1 MIKLF
6 IKKELPAWLI
16 LVLLAFTSVAH
27 AQNSSSISGT
37 VKSFTNGEPV
47 YQAEIILKPGN
58 RGSITDESGQFK
70 FKNLKAGD
78 YTITINHLGC
88 YSHTEKFF
96 LANGEKKYID
106 VELQPDIKILEGVE
120 ITEQAFQKGPYVKEI
135 IQKNKIE
142 KLPARDIGDF
152 LRSEPNVNG
161 IRKGGGN
168 LDPVIRGLKFS
179 QLNVQTNTGQKIE
192 GGCPNRMDPAASHI
206 DINDISRIEILKGP
220 YALRYGPNFG
230 AVLNLVTEKAKPY
243 NGFQVHARAMKGCE
257 SNWNGN
263 KEHVTIFGGNKTIY
277 FALAGNNQDYG
288 NYTAGNG
295 QEVKSSFR
303 KYNFSAEVGIAP
315 WKNHE
320 LRLAYKN
327 SQGRDFNFP
336 TLPMD
341 ERSDKTQLYSATY
354 HYKNNNATLRT
365 VDAKIYLSD
374 VNHEMDNKWR
384 PFSDTVVAISTIEA
398 QNSGGRFDFGF
409 KSGNS
414 ALHLGLDY
422 EDIRKDGQRV
432 KNLIMQP
439 GLPIKTE
446 DLWSNASIKNLG
458 FFAEYTL
465 EQNQSLEW
473 IVAGRI
479 DMNKAT
485 SNPMLLKNMMG
496 MEFYRNDTVD
506 SDFTNVSLSAGL
518 SYRITSK
525 LSIDFALGR
534 GVRNPDMVERYII
547 LLPVGYDNYDYLG
560 NPALKPENNH
570 QADLTFKY
578 VCNRSGSFRL
588 NGFYSYIT
596 DYITGIKLPPSQ
608 IMPQSTGVLGV
619 KQFQNIDKAYMYGF
633 EFLWISPTRFNW
645 GVNLS
650 AAYTAGINPEAI
662 KYTYENGETIGQETV
677 KNDPLPEIPPFEANL
692 RFDYKLMGGRLVP
705 QLHLRMVADQSRIS
719 EAYDEMTTPAF
730 FTAGFNVNYRF
741 NEILSMAGGVNNI
754 FDEAYYEHLNRRII
768 GSKATLY
775 EPGRSFYLNVILNL

>member
-1 MIKLF
+1 MIKLSL
-6 IKKELPAWLI
+6 KKGLPIWLI
-16 LVLLAFTSVAH
+16 LVLLAFSSMTP
-27 AQNSSSISGT
+27 AQNSASVSGN
-37 VKSFTNGEPV
+37 VKSFTTGEAV
-47 YQAEIILKPGN
+47 KLAGVLLKPGN
-58 RGSITDESGQFK
+58 LKTSTNESGQFR
-70 FKNLKAGD
+70 FENLEPGE
-78 YTITINHLGC
+78 YTITVNHLGC
-88 YSHTEKFF
+88 YSHSEKIILTE
-96 LANGEKKYID
+96 GEKKQIE
-106 VELQPDIKILEGVE
+106 VELQPDIQFLEGVE
-120 ITEQAFQKGPYVKEI
+120 ITEQAFQKGPFVNELIKQE
-135 IQKNKIE
+135 QIE

-168 LDPVIRGLKFS
+168 LDPVIRGLKFG
-179 QLNVQTNTGQKIE
+179 QLNVQANTGQKIE

-230 AVLNLVTEKAKPY
+230 AVLNLVTAKAKPFSK
-243 NGFQVHARAMKGCE
+243 FQVHARAIKGWE

-263 KEHVTIFGGNKTIY
+263 KEHVTIFGGNNTIY
-277 FALAGNNQDYG
+277 FALSGNNQDYG
-288 NYTAGNG
+288 NYEDGNG
-295 QEVKSSFR
+295 NTVKSSFR
-303 KYNFSAEVGIAP
+303 KYNFSAELGIAP

-341 ERSDKTQLYSATY
+341 ERSDETQLYSATY
-354 HYKNNNATLRT
+354 HYLNQNTTLRT

-398 QNSGGRFDFGF
+398 LNSGGRIDFGF
-409 KSGNS
+409 ESRSSG
-414 ALHLGLDY
+414 LHLGLDY

-439 GLPIKTE
+439 GLPVKTE

-458 FFAEYTL
+458 IFAEYTL
-465 EQNQSLEW
+465 EQGPYLDW

-479 DMNKAT
+479 DMNQGT
-485 SNPMLLKNMMG
+485 SDPMILKNMMG
-496 MEFYRNDTVD
+496 MEMYHNDTVD

-518 SYRITSK
+518 SYRITSE
-525 LSIDFALGR
+525 LSVDFALGR

-560 NPALKPENNH
+560 NPELKPENNH

-578 VCNRSGSFRL
+578 VCDRSGSFRL

-608 IMPQSTGVLGV
+608 VMPQSAGVLGV

-633 EFLWISPTRFNW
+633 EFLWISPTRFDW

-650 AAYTAGINPEAI
+650 AAYTAGINPGAI
-662 KYTYENGETIGQETV
+662 KYIYENGETVGQETV

-692 RFDYKLMGGRLVP
+692 RLDYDFGRFTP
-705 QLHLRMVADQSRIS
+705 QVHLRWVAEQSHIS
-719 EAYDEMTTPAF
+719 EAYDELTTPGF
-730 FTAGFNVNYRF
+730 FTAGFNMNFRF
-741 NEILSMAGGVNNI
+741 NEVLSMAGGVSNI

-768 GSKATLY
+768 GSKAALY
-775 EPGRSFYLNVILNL
+775 EPGRSFYLNVIFNL

>member
-1 MIKLF
+1 MKLSL
-6 IKKELPAWLI
+6 KRGLTAWLI
-16 LVLLAFTSVAH
+16 LGLLASASITL
-27 AQNSSSISGT
+27 AQNSASVSGT
-37 VKSFTNGEPV
+37 VNSFTTGEPV
-47 YQAEIILKPGN
+47 SKAEILLKPGN
-58 RGSITDESGQFK
+58 RSSLTDELGQFI
-70 FKNLKAGD
+70 FENLEARD
-78 YTITINHLGC
+78 YTITVNHLGC
-88 YSHTEKFF
+88 FSYSEKFS
-96 LANGEKKYID
+96 LTEGEAKHIIVD
-106 VELQPDIKILEGVE
+106 LQADIQFLEGVE
-120 ITEQAFQKGPYVKEI
+120 ITEQAFQKGPFINEI
-135 IQKNKIE
+135 IKQKQIE

-168 LDPVIRGLKFS
+168 LDPVIRGLKFG
-179 QLNVQTNTGQKIE
+179 QLNVQANTGQKIE

-230 AVLNLVTEKAKPY
+230 AVLNLVTEKAKPFS
-243 NGFQVHARAMKGCE
+243 NFQIHARAIKGWE

-263 KEHVTIFGGNKTIY
+263 KEHVTIFGGNKTVY
-277 FALAGNNQDYG
+277 FALSGNKQDYG

-303 KYNFSAEVGIAP
+303 KYNFSAELGIAP

-320 LRLAYKN
+320 LRLSYKN

-341 ERSDKTQLYSATY
+341 ERSDETQLYSATY
-354 HYKNNNATLRT
+354 HYKNNNTKLRT
-365 VDAKIYLSD
+365 VDAKVYLSD

-384 PFSDTVVAISTIEA
+384 PFSDTVVAISSIMA
-398 QNSGGRFDFGF
+398 QNSGGRIDFGF
-409 KSGNS
+409 ESGNS
-414 ALHLGLDY
+414 GLHLGLDY

-439 GLPIKTE
+439 NLPVKTE

-465 EQNQSLEW
+465 EQNQFLEW

-479 DMNKAT
+479 DMNKTT
-485 SNPMLLKNMMG
+485 SDPMILKNMMG
-496 MEFYRNDTVD
+496 KEVYRNDTVD
-506 SDFTNVSLSAGL
+506 SDFTNVSMSAGL
-518 SYRITSK
+518 SYKISSE
-525 LSIDFALGR
+525 LSVDFALGR

-560 NPALKPENNH
+560 NPELKPENNH

-578 VCNRSGSFRL
+578 VCDRSGSFRL

-608 IMPQSTGVLGV
+608 VMPQSAGVLGV

-633 EFLWISPTRFNW
+633 EFLWISPTRFDW

-662 KYTYENGETIGQETV
+662 KYTYENGEAIDQETV

-692 RFDYKLMGGRLVP
+692 RFDYNLLGGRLVP
-705 QLHLRMVADQSRIS
+705 QFHLRMVAEQSRIS
-719 EAYDEMTTPAF
+719 EAYDEITTSGF
-730 FTAGFNVNYRF
+730 FTAGFNVSYRF

-768 GSKATLY
+768 GSKAALY
-775 EPGRSFYLNVILNL
+775 EPGRSFYLNVILTL